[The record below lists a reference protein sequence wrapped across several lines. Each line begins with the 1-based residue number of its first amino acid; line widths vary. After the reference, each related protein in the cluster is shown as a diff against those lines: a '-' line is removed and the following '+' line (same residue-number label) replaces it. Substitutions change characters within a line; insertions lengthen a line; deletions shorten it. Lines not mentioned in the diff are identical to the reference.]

1 MTPKFNLIKMKHNIL
16 NRLFKHSRLLLLAM
30 MTISLASC
38 EKADKYKEFVKDGE
52 ISYIGKLDSVKVY
65 SGKNR
70 VMIKG
75 MITSDPKI
83 VECRVFWNNKKDSL
97 VIPVTKEMI
106 ADTIHRFVNITNEGF
121 QNFVIY
127 TYDAA
132 GNRSIP
138 VNTSGRTYGSR
149 YQAGLTNRDITDAKT
164 DETTGI
170 TTVNWLGMDR
180 LTGVFAT
187 DITYTKLNNQSA
199 TVRIPIDSS
208 RIALKDFKYGSTIN
222 YKTLFLPDTISV
234 DTFYSAVSTR
244 QIVAPAFIKINVT
257 NTYLKNTGGNFSR
270 STWDN
275 SRWGLVADWTTSAG
289 AKNVNNTYGSYE
301 FRNGSGMISFEAGWG
316 LPGITEA
323 LIYQTVSLP
332 AGTYSFEANG
342 LDQNAGGTRYIAV
355 GAGSSL
361 PLVAN
366 IPTAA
371 IKYGI
376 LNPQP
381 ATATVK
387 LEFTL
392 TQTTQVSIGFAA
404 TMAANGYYT
413 KIGNVRLYTIKNF

>member
-1 MTPKFNLIKMKHNIL
+1 MIL
-16 NRLFKHSRLLLLAM
+16 NCLFKHPGLFLLAM
-30 MTISLASC
+30 MTLSLASC

-70 VMIKG
+70 VMLKG

-83 VECRVFWNNKKDSL
+83 VACKIFWNNQKDSL

-106 ADTIHRFVNITNEGF
+106 SDTIHRFVNIANEGF

-138 VNTSGRTYGSR
+138 VNASGRTYGSR
-149 YQAGLTNRDITDAKT
+149 YQSGLINRDISAAKT
-164 DETTGI
+164 DETTGV
-170 TTVNWLGMDR
+170 TTVDFLGMDR

-199 TVRIPIDSS
+199 TIRIPIDSS
-208 RIALKDFKYGSTIN
+208 RISLRDFKYGSTIN

-234 DTFYSAVSTR
+234 DTFYSAVSTK

-257 NTYLKNTGGNFSR
+257 NTYLKNAGANFSR
-270 STWDN
+270 SVWDN
-275 SRWGLVADWTTSAG
+275 SRWGLLADWTTSAG

-301 FRNGSGMISFEAGWG
+301 LRNGSVGMISFEAGWG
-316 LPGITEA
+316 LPAITDA
-323 LIYQTVSLP
+323 LIYQTVTLP

-342 LDQNAGGTRYIAV
+342 LDQNSGGTRYIAV
-355 GAGSSL
+355 AAGSAL

-366 IPTAA
+366 IPGAA
-371 IKYGI
+371 IKYVT

-404 TMAANGYYT
+404 TMPATGLYT
-413 KIGNVRLYTIKNF
+413 KIGNVRLYTVQNL